1 MKVRIRSSF
10 EFPICLIWRY
20 KISVV
25 RLLFNSIT
33 EIDQADSTMLA
44 LAREFMGQ
52 RREELFLGDLTV
64 RQQKAKALDYCASQ
78 FLTEGRCTG

>member
-1 MKVRIRSSF
+1 
-10 EFPICLIWRY
+10 
-20 KISVV
+20 
-25 RLLFNSIT
+25 
-33 EIDQADSTMLA
+33 MLA

-78 FLTEGRCTG
+78 FLTVGRCTG